1 MAARVNVVIVIVG
14 VPDMAWYF
22 VSSLVCAGLLA
33 WAMFAARAVRAR
45 RRLDGRPLGLMS

>member
-33 WAMFAARAVRAR
+33 WAIVSARAARA
-45 RRLDGRPLGLMS
+45 RRLLATRPLGLM

>member
-22 VSSLVCAGLLA
+22 VSALVCATVLA
-33 WAMFAARAVRAR
+33 WGLFAYRAHARQA
-45 RRLDGRPLGLMS
+45 LDRRPLGLS